1 MPFSCFLVLP
11 IWMDY
16 CTLETCQQ
24 SRRLRDTSYK
34 NDNICIYTCVS
45 FGLLQ
50 YVYLSIKTVYTIIL
64 SYHSLGRVAPLMS
77 PQIGTPKLRK
87 VAHPSPVGMAT
98 HPSRIER
105 QRFTYQS
112 ALAFWGRGE
121 TELTKN
127 HCHDM
132 ISNLLWIGKK
142 HAKDSE
148 TAKISKVSVCI
159 SVNYWICNISPP
171 WKNSNDVAHFDSNPS
186 SVGGGRLGKSL
197 ILSSSKI
204 PSKRSHHQRGQWG
217 AS

>member
-1 MPFSCFLVLP
+1 MFFGASNLDGLLYFR
-11 IWMDY
+11 
-16 CTLETCQQ
+16 TCQQ

-34 NDNICIYTCVS
+34 NDNMSVYIHVCHLV
-45 FGLLQ
+45 LLQ

-64 SYHSLGRVAPLMS
+64 SYHSPGRVAPLMS

-127 HCHDM
+127 HSHDM
-132 ISNLLWIGKK
+132 ISNLL
-142 HAKDSE
+142 
-148 TAKISKVSVCI
+148 
-159 SVNYWICNISPP
+159 
-171 WKNSNDVAHFDSNPS
+171 
-186 SVGGGRLGKSL
+186 
-197 ILSSSKI
+197 
-204 PSKRSHHQRGQWG
+204 
-217 AS
+217 